1 MGFLLKLVWR
11 DFIRHRSMLAFALAA
26 IAATCC
32 LIVWFVASI
41 DVASLSEENG
51 NQDYLGVYSL
61 ALCTDGNLSE
71 EVTDAIEAMDEATRI
86 CYGWQ
91 GPQTMILENFD
102 SALVP
107 NGMGDRRSPMLLGIG
122 DKETPLEL
130 TEGRWFANPMEC
142 VLGAP
147 AEAILTASPDGS
159 PSSRKSKSA
168 TKSASKTRTVP
179 LN

>member
-32 LIVWFVASI
+32 LIVWFIASI
-41 DVASLSEENG
+41 DIASLAEENG
-51 NQDYLGVYSL
+51 NKDYLGVYSL

-91 GPQTMILENFD
+91 GPQTMLLKDFD
-102 SALVP
+102 PALVP
-107 NGMGDRRSPMLLGIG
+107 NGMGDRRSPML
-122 DKETPLEL
+122 D
-130 TEGRWFANPMEC
+130 
-142 VLGAP
+142 
-147 AEAILTASPDGS
+147 
-159 PSSRKSKSA
+159 RKS
-168 TKSASKTRTVP
+168 VV
-179 LN
+179 